1 MLVLKIFIESIVPK
15 IFAKKNEKK
24 LGIKIIAQRE
34 PYFCLGCRKIVNKK
48 CYKKTCKNSKKKM
61 ISGTK
66 IRNLLKKNK
75 KIPEYLMHEVISK
88 LLNNKSV
95 LNH

>member
-1 MLVLKIFIESIVPK
+1 
-15 IFAKKNEKK
+15 
-24 LGIKIIAQRE
+24 
-34 PYFCLGCRKIVNKK
+34 
-48 CYKKTCKNSKKKM
+48 M